1 MSYFDCPS
9 DSDCDRHPRFESGT
23 RDWHDEIQLAI
34 ETIAKYA
41 QVQLI
46 DFHAPLYPYPFMLPD
61 AVHPDKEGAAVL
73 AKTVYEGI
81 TGDFGGLQMP
91 EIYTDNTGIAAWASG

>member
-1 MSYFDCPS
+1 MANPECRILIARLTPIA
-9 DSDCDRHPRFESGT
+9 DRHPRFESGT

-46 DFHAPLYPYPFMLPD
+46 DFHAPLYPYPLCCPMLSIPIRK
-61 AVHPDKEGAAVL
+61 VRLSWQNGV
-73 AKTVYEGI
+73 
-81 TGDFGGLQMP
+81 
-91 EIYTDNTGIAAWASG
+91 